1 MNGVD
6 IQIEFISKGF
16 RDILFSDGV
25 KNAVTSAAERIQAEA
40 NAGVSDSEGFSM
52 NVRGIGYG
60 GGRWG
65 AFVSAKDQKANA
77 AESENQVLTKA
88 VHG

>member
-1 MNGVD
+1 MSAEIN
-6 IQIEFISKGF
+6 IEFISNGF
-16 RDILFSDGV
+16 RQILFSDGV
-25 KNAVTSAAERIQAEA
+25 KEVVTSAAEAIQNEA
-40 NAGVSDSEGFSM
+40 NAGVTDSEGFSM

-77 AESENQVLTKA
+77 AESENQVLTRA